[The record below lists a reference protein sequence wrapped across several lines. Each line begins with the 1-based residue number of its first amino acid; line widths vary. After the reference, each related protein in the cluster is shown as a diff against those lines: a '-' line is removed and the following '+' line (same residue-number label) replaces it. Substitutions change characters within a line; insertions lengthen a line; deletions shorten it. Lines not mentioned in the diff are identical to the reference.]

1 MKYFV
6 ATNTGKGFYTHADRA
21 LAHLSG
27 HPGDVWA
34 VGDAN
39 AAWGARVG
47 GVEKSQAEAEAISLA
62 AAQTGWDNNNQD
74 SETAEAKVERIGA
87 RPTEISL
94 PV

>member
-6 ATNTGKGFYTHADRA
+6 ATNTGKGFYTHADRE

-27 HPGDVWA
+27 HPGNLWA

-47 GVEKSQAEAEAISLA
+47 GVEKSQAEAEAIVLA
-62 AAQTGWDNNNQD
+62 AAQAGWDGNTQEG
-74 SETAEAKVERIGA
+74 ETAEAKVERLGS
-87 RPTEISL
+87 RPTAISL
-94 PV
+94 PA